1 MCLSFFNM
9 DDIPGHE
16 FHDVG
21 KYHLNR
27 LSANRTVGLCLEH
40 AANVEVV
47 DVPRLVSSKFG
58 YPAYYNQRARTF
70 IVTI

>member
-1 MCLSFFNM
+1 M